1 MQKYNIKPLV
11 ILGSGNR
18 LYGGGQPKTEESIAA
33 YCNFAGWTARH
44 FKGQGVIYEIWNEW
58 SNRKDK
64 GANDIDS
71 AKAYV
76 KLVKYASACIKRSDQ
91 SATIIAGS
99 FNPLDYIDLD
109 WGLRSLKKVF

>member
-1 MQKYNIKPLV
+1 MEEV
-11 ILGSGNR
+11 NR
-18 LYGGGQPKTEESIAA
+18 KTEESIAA

-76 KLVKYASACIKRSDQ
+76 KLVKYASACIKRSDLCNYYCWFLQ
-91 SATIIAGS
+91 ST
-99 FNPLDYIDLD
+99 
-109 WGLRSLKKVF
+109 